1 MNNILRYVLSFII
14 GLIGGSTFIYIGVG
28 TSLMI
33 PLIICLGVI
42 ENFQKVI
49 GTITIPVISPV
60 TIFPLYEFYKR
71 DLLDIKVGL
80 FLAVG
85 YFIGSYV
92 TSKYFLNVFHKDT
105 LCFLY
110 GLFSIVI
117 GFVFI
122 RKSKILKKFYL
133 L

>member
-1 MNNILRYVLSFII
+1 MNNTLRYILSFII
-14 GLIGGSTFIYIGVG
+14 GLIGGTTFIYIGVG

-33 PLIICLGVI
+33 PLIILLGVI

-49 GTITIPVISPV
+49 GTIIIPVISPV

-71 DLLDIKVGL
+71 DLLDINVGL
-80 FLAVG
+80 FLSVG

-105 LCFLY
+105 LCLVY

-117 GFVFI
+117 GFIFI
-122 RKSKILKKFYL
+122 KKSKKINF
-133 L
+133 

>member
-14 GLIGGSTFIYIGVG
+14 GLIGGTTFIYIGVG

-33 PLIICLGVI
+33 PLIILLGVI

-49 GTITIPVISPV
+49 GTIIIPVISPV

-71 DLLDIKVGL
+71 DLLDINVGL
-80 FLAVG
+80 FLSVG

-105 LCFLY
+105 LCLVY

-117 GFVFI
+117 GFIFI
-122 RKSKILKKFYL
+122 KKSKKINL
-133 L
+133 

>member
-14 GLIGGSTFIYIGVG
+14 GLIGGTTFIYIGVG

-33 PLIICLGVI
+33 PLIILLGVR

-49 GTITIPVISPV
+49 GTIIIPVISPV

-71 DLLDIKVGL
+71 DLLDINVGL
-80 FLAVG
+80 FLSVG

-92 TSKYFLNVFHKDT
+92 TSKYFLDVFNKET
-105 LCFLY
+105 LCLIY
-110 GLFSIVI
+110 GLFSIVA
-117 GFVFI
+117 GFIFI
-122 RKSKILKKFYL
+122 KRSKIIKL
-133 L
+133 

>member
-1 MNNILRYVLSFII
+1 MNNTLRYILSFII
-14 GLIGGSTFIYIGVG
+14 GLIGGTTFIYIGVG

-33 PLIICLGVI
+33 PLIILLGVI

-49 GTITIPVISPV
+49 GTIIIPVISPV

-71 DLLDIKVGL
+71 DLLDINVGL
-80 FLAVG
+80 FLSVG

-92 TSKYFLNVFHKDT
+92 TSKYFLNTFHKDT
-105 LCFLY
+105 LCLVY

-117 GFVFI
+117 GFIFI
-122 RKSKILKKFYL
+122 KKSKKINF
-133 L
+133 